1 MSDISNS
8 QIDDI
13 VAMLDGFVARGGGH
27 MNIDVSDTVSA
38 DEKVTEE
45 MGCVDCSSNPMAC
58 SVPTLME
65 GMDDLSSYVDD
76 YKK

>member
-1 MSDISNS
+1 MSDISDS

-27 MNIDVSDTVSA
+27 MNVDVSDAVSS
-38 DEKVTEE
+38 DEKVVEE
-45 MGCVDCSSNPMAC
+45 MGCVDCSKNAFAC
-58 SVPTLME
+58 SAPTLLE
-65 GMDDLSSYVDD
+65 GMDDLSSYEDD